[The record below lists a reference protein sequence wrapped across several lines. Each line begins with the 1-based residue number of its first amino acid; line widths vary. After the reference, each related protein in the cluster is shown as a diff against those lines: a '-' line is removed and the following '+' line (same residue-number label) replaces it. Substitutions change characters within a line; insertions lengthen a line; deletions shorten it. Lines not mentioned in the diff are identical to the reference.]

1 MSDTV
6 RVRYAPSPTGDP
18 HVGNIRS
25 ALFNWLLARKFGG
38 QFILRIEDT
47 DQSRKIE
54 GSVKSITDSL
64 SWLGIDWDEGP
75 EVGGEFGPYTQSQR
89 VDLYLSAANKL
100 IESDNA
106 YYCYCPPER
115 LTMLRDS
122 QKAQNRP
129 TGYDGRCRNLS
140 SLERAEENSSNPT
153 PVVRFKMPL
162 TGKTTF
168 NDVIRGDVTWENRLL
183 DDFVILKSDGYP
195 TYHLASVVD
204 DNGMEISHVLRADEW
219 LPSTPRP
226 VSYTHL
232 TLPTNREV

>member
-89 VDLYLSAANKL
+89 VDLYL
-100 IESDNA
+100 
-106 YYCYCPPER
+106 
-115 LTMLRDS
+115 
-122 QKAQNRP
+122 
-129 TGYDGRCRNLS
+129 
-140 SLERAEENSSNPT
+140 
-153 PVVRFKMPL
+153 
-162 TGKTTF
+162 
-168 NDVIRGDVTWENRLL
+168 
-183 DDFVILKSDGYP
+183 
-195 TYHLASVVD
+195 
-204 DNGMEISHVLRADEW
+204 
-219 LPSTPRP
+219 
-226 VSYTHL
+226 
-232 TLPTNREV
+232 

>member
-25 ALFNWLLARKFGG
+25 ALFNWLLARKFRG

-54 GSVKSITDSL
+54 GSVKSIIDSL

-75 EVGGEFGPYTQSQR
+75 EVGGEFGPYVQSQR
-89 VDLYLSAANKL
+89 VDLYSSAAKKL
-100 IESDNA
+100 IESDHA
-106 YYCYCPPER
+106 YHCYCPPER

-140 SLERAEENSSNPT
+140 SVERDEESRSNPT
-153 PVVRFKMPL
+153 PVVRFKIPL

-183 DDFVILKSDGYP
+183 DDFVIIKKHIN
-195 TYHLASVVD
+195 T
-204 DNGMEISHVLRADEW
+204 II
-219 LPSTPRP
+219 
-226 VSYTHL
+226 
-232 TLPTNREV
+232 